1 LTEAPKMGTI
11 EPRMGTLES
20 LFPSTRG
27 ALLTILFRNPDRRF
41 YLREIM
47 RAAGKG
53 AGSVKR
59 ELDNLV
65 EAGILIQETETARTY
80 FKANKACPVFKE
92 LRGVVMK
99 TAGLADMLAV
109 ALRPIRKRIRVAFI
123 FGSTSHQSDRTD
135 SDVDVAIIGDV
146 SLRAVVRV
154 LNPQQSALG
163 REVNPVIFSEE
174 EFRRRV
180 KTGEHFARAL
190 LEGERWFVVGDQ
202 DDLEA
207 VVGKQMA
214 E

>member
-1 LTEAPKMGTI
+1 MGTI
-11 EPRMGTLES
+11 EPRMGTLDS

-47 RAAGKG
+47 RVVGKG
-53 AGSVKR
+53 GGSVRR

-65 EAGILIQETETARTY
+65 EAGIVSEETETARTY
-80 FKANKACPVFKE
+80 FKANKACPIFKE
-92 LRGVVMK
+92 LRGIVMK
-99 TAGLADMLAV
+99 TAGLADVLAA

-123 FGSTSHQSDRTD
+123 FGSTSRQSDRPD

-146 SLRAVVRV
+146 SLRVVVRA
-154 LNPQQSALG
+154 LGPQQAAMG
-163 REVNPVIFSEE
+163 REVNPVVFSET

>member
-1 LTEAPKMGTI
+1 MGTI
-11 EPRMGTLES
+11 EPRMGTLDA

-47 RAAGKG
+47 RAVGKG
-53 AGSVKR
+53 GGSVRR

-65 EAGILIQETETARTY
+65 EAGIVSEETETARTY

-92 LRGVVMK
+92 LRGIVMK
-99 TAGLADMLAV
+99 TAGLADILTV
-109 ALRPIRKRIRVAFI
+109 ALKPIRKRIRVAFI
-123 FGSTSHQSDRTD
+123 FGSTSRQSDRPD
-135 SDVDVAIIGDV
+135 SDVDLAIIGDA
-146 SLRAVVRV
+146 SLRAVVHV
-154 LNPQQSALG
+154 LGPQQAAMG
-163 REVNPVIFSEE
+163 REVNPIIFSEK

-180 KTGEHFARAL
+180 KTGEHFAREL
-190 LEGERWFVVGDQ
+190 LEGEQWFVVGDQ